1 VSEGVKQHPPGRG
14 QARTRLARRA
24 VLDAARGLFVEAG
37 YATTTIAAISG
48 RADVPEP
55 TVYRLFSSKLG
66 ILKVLLDVSIAGDD
80 EPIAVTERPN
90 VASLLDEPDPR
101 KVLAGFAAVT
111 TQINER
117 TNDLYGVLTG
127 AAAADADAAVLLRTL
142 REQRDRGQE
151 NIVRALH
158 RKQRLRSGL
167 KARDA
172 ADIVHAVMS
181 PEVYRLLVVERGWT
195 SDRYRQWVSDTLAQ
209 QLT

>member
-1 VSEGVKQHPPGRG
+1 VVDGVKQNSPGRG

-24 VLDAARGLFVEAG
+24 VLDAARDLFIEGG
-37 YATTTIAAISG
+37 YATTTIAAIST

-55 TVYRLFSSKLG
+55 TLYRLFSSKLG
-66 ILKVLLDVSIAGDD
+66 ILEVLLDVSIAGDD
-80 EPIAVTERPN
+80 EPVAVTERPN
-90 VASLLDEPDPR
+90 VASLFDEPDLR

-117 TNDLYGVLTG
+117 TNDLYAVLTG

-142 REQRDRGQE
+142 REQRDRGQG
-151 NIVRALH
+151 NIVRTLH
-158 RKQRLRSGL
+158 RKQCLRSGL

-172 ADIVHAVMS
+172 ADIVHALMS
-181 PEVYRLLVVERGWT
+181 PEVFRLLVVERGWT
-195 SDRYRQWVSDTLAQ
+195 PDRYRTWVTDMLVQ